1 MASIAMLNYCR
12 VQLLA
17 QKAYWAW
24 VPATNDTWHMQPAH
38 FGAKSS
44 WSDDKTKH
52 DLKMTVTGW
61 VVSGKLWFL
70 PKKKEKPDGPAVTHT
85 TVGWCV
91 DIEIHDTGMG
101 PDTKV
106 WLLEQGCEVQIFSK
120 QHLTDWFIDQ
130 HLKPKRSLHKVIPFA
145 CQPTQQAPPSHC
157 FHDGL
162 GPFFGDVETSQSG
175 RRGQRTSTFSVCC
188 KFNGDIMTI

>member
-1 MASIAMLNYCR
+1 M
-12 VQLLA
+12 
-17 QKAYWAW
+17 KAYWAW
-24 VPATNDTWHMQPAH
+24 VPATNDTTSTMAASTFCRRSTGRMTRPSMTWKWQSLDEW
-38 FGAKSS
+38 FRENYGFF
-44 WSDDKTKH
+44 
-52 DLKMTVTGW
+52 LKN
-61 VVSGKLWFL
+61 
-70 PKKKEKPDGPAVTHT
+70 EKPDGPAVTHT

-162 GPFFGDVETSQSG
+162 GPFFGDCRDVRVWPG
-175 RRGQRTSTFSVCC
+175 RTTNFNTFCLL
-188 KFNGDIMTI
+188 

>member
-1 MASIAMLNYCR
+1 MTLGTCSQHILAPKALGRMTRPSMTWKWQSLDEWFRENYG
-12 VQLLA
+12 
-17 QKAYWAW
+17 
-24 VPATNDTWHMQPAH
+24 
-38 FGAKSS
+38 F
-44 WSDDKTKH
+44 
-52 DLKMTVTGW
+52 
-61 VVSGKLWFL
+61 FL
-70 PKKKEKPDGPAVTHT
+70 KKEKPDGPAVTHT